1 MFTSGNGTEEESVK
15 KTSESRVEQILVSL
29 NIQRVKL
36 YNMYIFLQLGQF
48 IVKITCYFH
57 I

>member
-29 NIQRVKL
+29 NIQRIKL
-36 YNMYIFLQLGQF
+36 YNMYIFLQLVQL
-48 IVKITCYFH
+48 II
-57 I
+57 

>member
-29 NIQRVKL
+29 NIQRIKL
-36 YNMYIFLQLGQF
+36 FNMYIFLQLVQL
-48 IVKITCYFH
+48 II
-57 I
+57 

>member
-29 NIQRVKL
+29 NIQRIKL
-36 YNMYIFLQLGQF
+36 YNMYVFLQLVQL
-48 IVKITCYFH
+48 II
-57 I
+57 

>member
-29 NIQRVKL
+29 NIQRIKL
-36 YNMYIFLQLGQF
+36 YNTYVFLQLVQL
-48 IVKITCYFH
+48 II
-57 I
+57 

>member
-29 NIQRVKL
+29 NIQSLKL
-36 YNMYIFLQLGQF
+36 YKMYIFLQLVQL
-48 IVKITCYFH
+48 II
-57 I
+57 